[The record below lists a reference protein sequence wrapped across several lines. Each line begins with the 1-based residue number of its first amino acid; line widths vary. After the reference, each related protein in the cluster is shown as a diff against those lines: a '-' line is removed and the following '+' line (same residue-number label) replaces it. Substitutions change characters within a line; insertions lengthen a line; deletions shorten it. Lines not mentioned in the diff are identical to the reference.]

1 LAPAALKRH
10 LSGTTRKDKP
20 MTDELL
26 MRRWNATHNE
36 FSTDLS
42 RGLLRLGQYLARRR
56 QTPKAIGKP
65 YAPAIG
71 HAVAGDNQMSATAR
85 AALAGVLAC
94 VATTALMVSVAALA
108 TSGLPQLPAM
118 PAGSPIVAH
127 TVLA

>member
-1 LAPAALKRH
+1 

-26 MRRWNATHNE
+26 MRGWNAVHNE

-42 RGLLRLGQYLARRR
+42 RGLLRLGQFLAHRR
-56 QTPKAIGKP
+56 QGRKTIGGA
-65 YAPAIG
+65 YAPSSRRN
-71 HAVAGDNQMSATAR
+71 VARDSQMSATAR

>member
-1 LAPAALKRH
+1 
-10 LSGTTRKDKP
+10 

-26 MRRWNATHNE
+26 MRRWNAAHNE
-36 FSTDLS
+36 FSSDLS
-42 RGLLRLGQYLARRR
+42 RGILRLGQFLAHRGHERK
-56 QTPKAIGKP
+56 TIGGA
-65 YAPAIG
+65 YAPATRG
-71 HAVAGDNQMSATAR
+71 APADDSQMNATAR